1 MQGLMDVGFIFDEI
15 LRVGF
20 KNDKVTRARNIG
32 HGHDQC
38 GCKVGTSR
46 RSHMQGLMVV
56 FPLAT
61 FTMAPRHALFLQR
74 HALFPSAM
82 PFF

>member
-1 MQGLMDVGFIFDEI
+1 MQGLMVVGFIVDEI

-32 HGHDQC
+32 QGHC
-38 GCKVGTSR
+38 RVGTSR

-56 FPLAT
+56 GFIADEILKVGLKNDKVTGA
-61 FTMAPRHALFLQR
+61 
-74 HALFPSAM
+74 
-82 PFF
+82 

>member
-1 MQGLMDVGFIFDEI
+1 MVVGFIVDEI

-32 HGHDQC
+32 DWSRSLDQC

-56 FPLAT
+56 GCIVDEILRVGLKNDKVTGA
-61 FTMAPRHALFLQR
+61 
-74 HALFPSAM
+74 
-82 PFF
+82 